1 MTQLLPKQPVP
12 ALSVPTVQSGDF
24 TLADSQ
30 AENFTLIL
38 FYRGLHCPIC
48 RGQLSEL
55 QRKLPELE
63 ERGIKAVAISMDS
76 EERARETAGKWR
88 IDALTLGYGLTEEQ
102 ARSFGLYLS
111 DGINDNEPQR
121 FSEPGLFLVRP
132 DGTLYFGSVQ
142 TMPFTRPPLGEL
154 IQGIDYALE
163 HGYPARGEVAA

>member
-1 MTQLLPKQPVP
+1 MTQLLPTQAVP
-12 ALSVPTVQSGDF
+12 ELSVATVQGETY
-24 TLADSQ
+24 TLSDSD
-30 AENFTLIL
+30 AENFTLVL

-48 RGQLSEL
+48 RAQLSDL
-55 QRKLPELE
+55 QRKLPDLE
-63 ERGIKAVAISMDS
+63 QRGIKAVAISMDS
-76 EERARETAGKWR
+76 EERAKETAEKWR

-111 DGINDNEPQR
+111 DGINDGEPQR

-163 HGYPARGEVAA
+163 HGYPARGEVPS